1 MNNQILL
8 SKRLSEIA
16 SFVEPGL
23 VLADIGTDHGFLP
36 ISLVQSGQTPEAYAC
51 DVRKGPLEQAQKN
64 VAAAGLTGQ
73 IKVLL
78 GDGFGAL
85 APGDAECAVIAG
97 MGGPLICR
105 ILEEGKAVAETLSQI
120 VLSPQSEPDTV
131 RHYVY
136 DRGMHIA
143 REKMLVDMDK
153 YYVVLDVRPG
163 AGPME
168 KACYFRYG
176 RCLIKEKNTV
186 LYEYL
191 EKEADTLSGIREKL
205 YGSGTESALK
215 RLAEIDR
222 IMTENREAAYEM
234 R

>member
-85 APGDAECAVIAG
+85 APGDAEKLCASVHPGKRDDSGGFYLNLRFEDGALTVISAAAQNIF
-97 MGGPLICR
+97 P
-105 ILEEGKAVAETLSQI
+105 
-120 VLSPQSEPDTV
+120 PDRATEHAWDEWV
-131 RHYVY
+131 QEFFRHH
-136 DRGMHIA
+136 GLA
-143 REKMLVDMDK
+143 FRE
-153 YYVVLDVRPG
+153 R
-163 AGPME
+163 
-168 KACYFRYG
+168 
-176 RCLIKEKNTV
+176 
-186 LYEYL
+186 
-191 EKEADTLSGIREKL
+191 
-205 YGSGTESALK
+205 
-215 RLAEIDR
+215 
-222 IMTENREAAYEM
+222 
-234 R
+234 

>member
-36 ISLVQSGQTPEAYAC
+36 ISLVQSGQTPEAYAG
-51 DVRKGPLEQAQKN
+51 DVRKGPLEQARKN
-64 VAAAGLTGQ
+64 VAAAGLSGR

-136 DRGMHIA
+136 DHGMYIA

-163 AGPME
+163 AGPRE